1 MAILVD
7 YKASRLSE
15 AANWKNGSIS
25 EHTFLVYTLCLIAAL
40 LLLVVGT
47 LSMFL
52 VLLNAACKVF
62 IFYDLS
68 ISMTVINTARDY
80 YKIIKTYMLFTDW
93 EIRTRKIF
101 CRGLKNERPRQN
113 IFQYEPI

>member
-15 AANWKNGSIS
+15 TANWKNGSIS
-25 EHTFLVYTLCLIAAL
+25 EHTFLVYSLCLIAAL

-52 VLLNAACKVF
+52 VLLSAAYKVF
-62 IFYDLS
+62 IFYELS
-68 ISMTVINTARDY
+68 ISMTVINVGRDY
-80 YKIIKTYMLFTDW
+80 YKIIKT
-93 EIRTRKIF
+93 
-101 CRGLKNERPRQN
+101 
-113 IFQYEPI
+113 

>member
-15 AANWKNGSIS
+15 AAKWKNGFIS

-52 VLLNAACKVF
+52 VLINAAYKVF
-62 IFYDLS
+62 NDGNQCCQRL
-68 ISMTVINTARDY
+68 
-80 YKIIKTYMLFTDW
+80 L
-93 EIRTRKIF
+93 
-101 CRGLKNERPRQN
+101 
-113 IFQYEPI
+113 